1 MKLLFMKQTHLLKY
15 RQIYIT
21 LDSIIDRVISI

>member
-15 RQIYIT
+15 RQTYIT